1 MAEVQLSGN
10 RLIVVCR
17 GTSRST
23 GVTIDPSQPDQIEAA
38 VRRAISAAAPYFYG
52 IGEAQGREVEA
63 INASTAAAAIRRSV
77 ARSQPS
83 AQPTAPPAPTQ
94 TAPPARTAQPTAPPP
109 TRTVR
114 PTEPAPAPPRTERR
128 AEEPAA
134 PARDASTTRGSGS
147 GRRSRT
153 SEATPRPTITLE
165 WLDTQLRDSRRDDR
179 RAQAAANL
187 LHSNS
192 RFVETFLDPGLQRGV
207 ERTDA
212 QKNVTISIFNQLYQ
226 IPSFRLYL
234 SSMAAQQQAL
244 PERDRVFSEFVTLQA
259 FLTEPGRGEQ
269 LSAQAESRIISAADL
284 YIRYFLLNF
293 VAANS
298 DYSRYREEILQ
309 LPTTAWRLRNV
320 EGARTF
326 QPTAGRAPSD
336 LDRAALM
343 RLYISSPMDADTV
356 TCASLY
362 MRRWFMEHPERGNGR
377 SQSRISQWRAPE
389 IIQPEQRTDAT
400 AQPVAQPSAVPAQP
414 ATTTA
419 LPAITETPRVVIIGD
434 SLVNGG
440 RIGTTLQTSLR
451 TTWPGASVASRG
463 VTGESLSAIQ
473 RRFQRDVL
481 DARPN
486 TVVIEG
492 GINGIMSGTVA
503 DAQMR
508 FTSMISQARAANIR
522 VVLVGLIPWGGYA
535 RSSDAAQQRTAE
547 LNTWLR
553 SQATADGSV
562 VFVDTSALG
571 EGNPP
576 RLRQAYERDTEPDH
590 LHPNYAGLD
599 LIAQQIAQAAFQ
611 RAPTVTETRTAL
623 QDFADRNWRSLP
635 AEIYRHAQGGNPA
648 GFITLTRNLPAGET
662 SFEGALRTLNRDDI
676 PRAYDRV
683 FNEYLHTDRDFLDFC
698 NTWREGETRPYEGVA
713 LASVT
718 MSASSTPTDRRLVV
732 RAIQAY
738 LNYTAGR
745 TGEDWYSRLRDD
757 FRMMNRDVLGLT
769 RENLDVN
776 GLEDVRTLAAIAV
789 YSWRKGHRSEAVG
802 AWATSLNIT
811 PRTTPPAQPV
821 QPVVPPGES
830 GQRRRVIHPG

>member
-10 RLIVVCR
+10 RLVVVCR

-63 INASTAAAAIRRSV
+63 INASTAASAIRRSV
-77 ARSQPS
+77 ARSQPA

-94 TAPPARTAQPTAPPP
+94 TAPPARTAQPAAPPP
-109 TRTVR
+109 ARTMQQAA
-114 PTEPAPAPPRTERR
+114 PQAPAPPRTEGR
-128 AEEPAA
+128 AEAPAA
-134 PARDASTTRGSGS
+134 PARDTAATRGSGS
-147 GRRSRT
+147 GRRGSRT
-153 SEATPRPTITLE
+153 AEATPRPTITLV
-165 WLDTQLRDSRRDDR
+165 WLDLQLRDSRRDDR

-212 QKNVTISIFNQLYQ
+212 QKSVTISIFNQLYQ

-326 QPTAGRAPSD
+326 QPTTGRAPSD

-389 IIQPEQRTDAT
+389 IIQPEQRADAT

-414 ATTTA
+414 AATTVV
-419 LPAITETPRVVIIGD
+419 PRVGIIGD
-434 SLVNGG
+434 SITAGG
-440 RIGTTLQTSLR
+440 RYGRTLR
-451 TTWPGASVASRG
+451 TTLRTTSPEAVVDSYGVQNESISTIRG
-463 VTGESLSAIQ
+463 RF
-473 RRFQRDVL
+473 RRDIL
-481 DARPN
+481 DHSPAYN
-486 TVVIEG
+486 TVVIQG
-492 GINGIMSGTVA
+492 GINGIEGLSVI
-503 DAQMR
+503 DAESS
-508 FTSMISQARAANIR
+508 FTRMISDARGR
-522 VVLVGLIPWGGYA
+522 GMKVVLLTITPWAGY
-535 RSSDAAQQRTAE
+535 SGSTTEAQRRTAE

-553 SQATADGSV
+553 SQAQADGSV
-562 VFVDTSALG
+562 VVVDTSALG

-576 RLRQAYERDTEPDH
+576 RLRAAYDSGDG
-590 LHPNYAGLD
+590 LHPNDAGRD
-599 LIAQQIAQAAFQ
+599 LIAQRIAQAAFA
-611 RAPTVTETRTAL
+611 RAPTATETRTAL

-662 SFEGALRTLNRDDI
+662 SFEGALRTLSRDDI
-676 PRAYDRV
+676 PRAYDRI
-683 FNEYLHTDRDFLDFC
+683 FNEYLHTDRSFLDFC

-718 MSASSTPTDRRLVV
+718 MSASSSPTDRRLVV

-769 RENLDVN
+769 RDNLDVN
-776 GLEDVRTLAAIAV
+776 GLEDVRTLAAVAV

-821 QPVVPPGES
+821 QPVVPPGQD